1 MDPIKYNYQSTYNG
15 NAKGINYK
23 LKINRVCNIVKIA
36 QSNLMKNPGE
46 IINQNI
52 VILGT

>member
-1 MDPIKYNYQSTYNG
+1 MYPIKYNYQSTYNG

-23 LKINRVCNIVKIA
+23 LKISKVCNIVKSA
-36 QSNLMKNPGE
+36 KSNHMKNPSE
-46 IINQNI
+46 IINENI